1 MKNMLN
7 TFIWRCFAASR
18 MRNLIAV
25 LAIALTAVLFTTVTT
40 ICMGALDSITLTMQ
54 MLKGSS
60 SDGDFRYMDE
70 EQFALLEDAD
80 FIQEYGLRMPI
91 GFLTNTT
98 KHNIELDIIDET
110 QAKLMFSLP
119 SHGTMP
125 KAANEVI
132 ASDLAIR
139 ELGAE
144 PEVGAKIPIE
154 FSVRGKEYHF
164 EMVVSGWF
172 EAVNTQMSV
181 MGAGT
186 AFRDAYPEIFAYTY
200 QQDSE
205 MAGTYWSD
213 IVVKK
218 PIPYRIQE
226 KMEDWIRSTGGG
238 DYIVAV
244 INRMT
249 NPQIALPTLLMGAV
263 VVLLFIL
270 CGYLLIYNVFDIAV
284 MQEIQRFGL
293 YRTIGMGKNQVKH
306 LMNQQALWLSCI
318 GIPIGLGIGFFIGK
332 ATLPMVMGFLTLEY
346 KNVAAN
352 VRPSPIIFVGA
363 AALTA
368 LTVFLSTRKPI
379 RVAANIPPIEALRYV
394 EHTNKKAK
402 CSTRRSAPGASL
414 IQLAWLNLGRNKRR
428 SIFIM
433 ISLMLCVVLLN
444 SVGIVASSMD
454 VEKQVD
460 YIIRTDYAVTN
471 VATANVI
478 KGFTLREQGLS
489 QQLID
494 AVNAQAGVT
503 YATAVYKNTLED
515 MDVTYDFGLEF
526 IKLDSYSE
534 EGVEIRYGITDKY
547 HTFTVGDDGR
557 AHCNAYGMEEEAIA
571 RMDIQEGETDAH
583 VLYEKMLNGEGI
595 LVGIPAD
602 RSTMEIKASMD
613 FVELGDPITV
623 YKDGKPIRELP
634 VLAKAAINGDDQEIG
649 YASHGTFLVG
659 NDGLYLY
666 MPASI
671 YKEIYDEP
679 TIYKYGFDVEESQR
693 KNMDA
698 FLENY
703 IKNVDTS
710 INYMSAQSAREN
722 ALGTQAMIRFVGG
735 LVGIIFAVAG
745 ILNLANT
752 MITTVL
758 ARRHEFA
765 TMQSI
770 GMADRQLICMM
781 LSEGVYYALGAC
793 VIGVAVSV
801 GIGYSIVQGLLK
813 SMWMFTFHFTA
824 VPALIT
830 CVVLLVV
837 GAVIPVVALKLFYKG
852 SIVEKLRILE

>member
-18 MRNLIAV
+18 IRNLIAV
-25 LAIALTAVLFTTVTT
+25 LAITLTAVLFTTVTT
-40 ICMGALDSITLTMQ
+40 ICMGALNSITLTMQ
-54 MLKGSS
+54 MLKGSY
-60 SDGDFRYMDE
+60 SDGEFRYMTA
-70 EQFALLEDAD
+70 EQFALLKDAD
-80 FIQEYGLRMPI
+80 FIQEYGLRMPV

-98 KHNIELDIIDET
+98 GHNIELDIMDET
-110 QAKLMFSLP
+110 QTKLMFSSP

-125 KAANEVI
+125 KAANEVV

-144 PEVGAKIPIE
+144 PEIGAKIPIE

-186 AFRDAYPEIFAYTY
+186 AFRDAYPEIFVYTY

-205 MAGTYWSD
+205 IAGTYWSD
-213 IVVKK
+213 IVVRN
-218 PIPYRIQE
+218 PVRLQD
-226 KMEDWIRSTGGG
+226 KMEDWIRGIGGKP
-238 DYIVAV
+238 YLVAV
-244 INRMT
+244 VNTMT
-249 NPQIALPTLLMGAV
+249 NPQIALPTLLMGMV

-293 YRTIGMGKNQVKH
+293 YRTIGMGKNQVEY

-332 ATLPMVMGFLTLEY
+332 ATLPVVMESLTLEY
-346 KNVAAN
+346 KNVAIT
-352 VRPSPIIFVGA
+352 VSPSPIIFVGA

-379 RVAANIPPIEALRYV
+379 RVATNIPPIEALRYM
-394 EHTNKKAK
+394 ERTNKKAK
-402 CSTRRSAPGASL
+402 YSTRRSALGASL
-414 IQLAWLNLGRNKRR
+414 TQLAWLNLGRNKRR
-428 SIFIM
+428 SIVIM
-433 ISLMLCVVLLN
+433 ISLMLCMVLLN

-471 VATANVI
+471 VAVTNVI

-489 QQLID
+489 KQIMDTID
-494 AVNAQAGVT
+494 AQAGVT
-503 YATAVYKNTLED
+503 YASAVYKNTLED
-515 MDVTYDFGLEF
+515 INVTYDFGLEF
-526 IKLDSYSE
+526 TKLESYSE
-534 EGVEIRYGITDKY
+534 EGVEIRYGIADEY
-547 HTFTVGDDGR
+547 YTFTIGNDGR
-557 AHCNAYGMEEEAIA
+557 AHCNVYGMEEEAIA
-571 RMDIQEGETDAH
+571 RMDIQEGETDTH
-583 VLYEKMLNGEGI
+583 ILYGKMLNGEGV

-602 RSTMEIKASMD
+602 RSTMKINKFID
-613 FVELGDPITV
+613 FVELGDSITV
-623 YKDGKPIRELP
+623 YKDGKPLRELR

-679 TIYKYGFDVEESQR
+679 TIYKYGFDVEEAQR
-693 KNMDA
+693 ENMTA

-710 INYMSAQSAREN
+710 INYLSAESARKN
-722 ALGTQAMIRFVGG
+722 ALGTQSMIRFVGG

-745 ILNLANT
+745 ILNLMNT
-752 MITTVL
+752 MFTTVL
-758 ARRHEFA
+758 TRRHEFA

-770 GMADRQLICMM
+770 GMTDRQLICMM
-781 LSEGVYYALGAC
+781 LFEGIYYALGAC
-793 VIGVAVSV
+793 VIGLVTSV
-801 GIGYSIVQGLLK
+801 GIGYFMVQELLK
-813 SMWMFTFHFTA
+813 SMWMFTFHFTI

-830 CVVLLVV
+830 CVALLVV